1 MSDMAKRWSW
11 QAVEVVW
18 LLAETILGMV
28 FDLICF

>member
-1 MSDMAKRWSW
+1 MSDMAKRWSL
-11 QAVEVVW
+11 QACEVVW

>member
-1 MSDMAKRWSW
+1 MTDMAKRWSW

-18 LLAETILGMV
+18 LLGETILGMV